1 MRCGRAI
8 SAGLIAGGVLVAGA
22 LAAIGTLDVGAFSR
36 EQPGTSLPADWTP
49 LTFKNIP
56 RHTVYT
62 LVRDPQAGVVVRAEA
77 RQSASGLIRTVDLV
91 ASERPLL
98 RWRWKA
104 ENLIESGDVTRK
116 EGDDYPTRIYVSFR
130 YTPERLSLLDRAKY
144 TAARVLYGEY
154 PPHAGLNYIWDA
166 KAPVGTV
173 VANPFTDRVKMVV
186 VESGPQH
193 LRQWRAYERNI
204 VADYRRAF
212 GEEPPPI
219 SGIALMTDA
228 DNTGES
234 AVAYYGDITMSP
246 AP

>member
-1 MRCGRAI
+1 MHCGRAT
-8 SAGLIAGGVLVAGA
+8 SAILVAGGLLVTAA

-36 EQPGTSLPADWTP
+36 EQPGTALPADWKP
-49 LTFKNIP
+49 LTFKHIP

-62 LVRDPQAGVVVRAEA
+62 LVRDPQDGVVLRAQAE
-77 RQSASGLIRTVDLV
+77 QSASGLLRAVDLV
-91 ASERPLL
+91 AAERPLL

-104 ENLIESGDVTRK
+104 ENLIEKGDVTRQ
-116 EGDDYPTRIYVSFR
+116 EGDDYPARIYVSFR
-130 YTPERLSLLDRAKY
+130 YTPERMSVLNRVKY
-144 TAARVLYGEY
+144 TAARVVYGEY

-173 VANPFTDRVKMVV
+173 VANPFTDRVQMFV

-193 LRQWRAYERNI
+193 LRQWRVYERDI

-212 GEEPPPI
+212 GEDPPPI

-228 DNTGES
+228 DNTGEA
-234 AVAYYGDITMSP
+234 AVAYYGDITLSP
-246 AP
+246 KP